1 MRAAPLLLSI
11 LATRAAADPA
21 DVVSRPIVLDR
32 GEAEGALTIETDLSS
47 NAVGNQTS
55 FAPDVWYGATG
66 DLTIGIVHSANALS
80 LVGAGDG
87 VCLGGL
93 AHGCEQAYSNLGVD
107 ARWSLARGEWS
118 AAARVRLVTRRWS
131 PWLPSARIG
140 ALARW
145 QRGRFAVTSD
155 PQLQIGLDNTDRGNR
170 AQLNVP
176 LWLAVQPADHVAIYF
191 RTGVSA
197 ELAVFGDAWGV
208 PAVAGVRVAITPR
221 IDVAAEG
228 GFARAGGPLNESK
241 LRVAW
246 IAVDVRLGP

>member
-1 MRAAPLLLSI
+1 
-11 LATRAAADPA
+11 
-21 DVVSRPIVLDR
+21 
-32 GEAEGALTIETDLSS
+32 
-47 NAVGNQTS
+47 
-55 FAPDVWYGATG
+55 
-66 DLTIGIVHSANALS
+66 VHSANALS
-80 LVGAGDG
+80 LIEAGDG
-87 VCLGGL
+87 VCFGGL

-107 ARWSLARGEWS
+107 ARYALLRGEWS
-118 AAARVRLVTRRWS
+118 VAARVRLVTRRWT
-131 PWLPSARIG
+131 PWLPSVRLG

-145 QRGRFAVTSD
+145 QRGRFAITSD

-176 LWLAVQPADHVAIYF
+176 LWLAMQPASRWEIYF

-208 PAVAGVRVAITPR
+208 PAVVGVRTAITPR
-221 IDVAAEG
+221 VDLALEG